1 MFNNVTQFFTE
12 LASRLQDRDAPDNSQ
27 HRKLVTAAL
36 MIEMARADGQVAE
49 IELDQIKQMLEQR
62 FDLQSDDQEA
72 LIALASDKADHA
84 TSLFEFTTELK
95 ALLDQPTRIEMV
107 ELLWS
112 VAYADNKL
120 DKYEEQ
126 LVRKVADLLYVSHAD
141 FIAAKLRVAAA
152 K

>member
-12 LASRLQDRDAPDNSQ
+12 LAGRLQDRDAPDNSQ
-27 HRKLVTAAL
+27 HKELVTAAL
-36 MIEMARADGQVAE
+36 MIEMARADGKVVEAE
-49 IELDQIKQMLEQR
+49 LAQIKHMLEQR
-62 FDLQSDDQEA
+62 FNLQSDDREA
-72 LIALASDKADHA
+72 LIALATDKADHA

-95 ALLDQPTRIEMV
+95 ALLDQSTRIEMI

-112 VAYADNKL
+112 VAYADSTL

-126 LVRKVADLLYVSHAD
+126 LVRKVADLLYVSHTD
-141 FIAAKLRVAAA
+141 FIAAKHRIKAA

>member
-12 LASRLQDRDAPDNSQ
+12 LAGRLQDRDAPENNQ
-27 HRKLVTAAL
+27 HRELVTAAL

-49 IELDQIKQMLEQR
+49 VELSQIKQMLEER
-62 FDLQSDDQEA
+62 FNLLNDDQVA
-72 LIALASDKADHA
+72 LMALASDKADHA

>member
-12 LASRLQDRDAPDNSQ
+12 LAGRLQDRDAPENNQ
-27 HRKLVTAAL
+27 HRELVTAAL

-49 IELDQIKQMLEQR
+49 IELVQIKQMLEER
-62 FDLQSDDQEA
+62 FNLQSDDQLA
-72 LIALASDKADHA
+72 LMALASDKADHA
-84 TSLFEFTTELK
+84 TSVFEFTSELK
-95 ALLDQPTRIEMV
+95 ALLDQPTRIEMI

-126 LVRKVADLLYVSHAD
+126 LVRKVADLLYVPHAE
-141 FIAAKLRVAAA
+141 FIAAKHRVEATI
-152 K
+152 